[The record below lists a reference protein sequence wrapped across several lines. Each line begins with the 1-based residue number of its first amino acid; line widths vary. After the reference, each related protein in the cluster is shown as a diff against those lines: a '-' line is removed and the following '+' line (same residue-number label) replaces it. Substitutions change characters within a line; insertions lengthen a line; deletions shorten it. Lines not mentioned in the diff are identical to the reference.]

1 MILKLYMLNDQLKF
15 EGLNFISTP
24 GGLEV
29 KLPPVKLFRKC
40 MKLLIAVIF
49 VFLTYNFDLFHIIWE
64 IFRVLQ
70 LSDLW

>member
-29 KLPPVKLFRKC
+29 KLPPCQTFSKMYETINCCNLR
-40 MKLLIAVIF
+40 
-49 VFLTYNFDLFHIIWE
+49 FLDL
-64 IFRVLQ
+64 
-70 LSDLW
+70 